1 MCPLDENAKQI
12 LSDCFDKM
20 KLSARA
26 YDRILK
32 VAHTCTDL
40 AGSEI
45 IRWQDISAA
54 VNFRSLDRKYWDMG
68 K

>member
-1 MCPLDENAKQI
+1 MFV
-12 LSDCFDKM
+12 LSQF
-20 KLSARA
+20 
-26 YDRILK
+26 RI
-32 VAHTCTDL
+32 AHTCTDL

-54 VNFRSLDRKYWDMG
+54 VNFRSLDRKYWGMG